1 MEPLPRV
8 YNIMNY
14 FESILPSVKIPSSS
28 LQDELF
34 LMGGGAAGGL

>member
-14 FESILPSVKIPSSS
+14 FESILPSVKSLLSS
-28 LQDELF
+28 LEDESY